1 MKYLLAFLLFSSSAL
16 AKEIV
21 VKFTEEELRVQ
32 MSLNDAAL
40 KSVGGPAAQAYV
52 ILDTKYKQALDK
64 TESK

>member
-1 MKYLLAFLLFSSSAL
+1 MKYIPLFLALTLPAS

-32 MSLNDAAL
+32 MSLNDVAL
-40 KSVGGPAAQAYV
+40 KSAGGPAAEAYV
-52 ILDTKYKQALDK
+52 VLDTKYKQALSK